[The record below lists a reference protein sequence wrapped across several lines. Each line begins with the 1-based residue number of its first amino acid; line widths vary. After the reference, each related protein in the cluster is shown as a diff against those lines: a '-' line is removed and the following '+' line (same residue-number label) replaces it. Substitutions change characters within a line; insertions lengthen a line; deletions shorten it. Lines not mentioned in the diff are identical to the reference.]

1 MAAPGIRRPP
11 VTAPTAGYAELLP
24 AANMHQLF
32 NLAAGAALPAG
43 VLPGSLM
50 LDLGIVRLALVRCV
64 HRFHNRPVY
73 IGTFSLSSTSPAI
86 HSSDQERP
94 ESWV

>member
-1 MAAPGIRRPP
+1 M
-11 VTAPTAGYAELLP
+11 TAPTAGYAELLP
-24 AANMHQLF
+24 VANMHQLF

-64 HRFHNRPVY
+64 HLASTIAIDPFTF
-73 IGTFSLSSTSPAI
+73 GTFLLSSTSPAI

-94 ESWV
+94 EIWV